1 MANQKP
7 REEVVIS
14 FEKLRKITENPDSRI
29 HFVGIGG
36 VSMYSLAR
44 LAMLGRAK
52 VSGSDR
58 EESKRTEEL
67 SSLGADIKI
76 GHSAENVNGASV
88 VVYTHAI
95 SKDNIELTTAA
106 KLGIPTVTRAEYMGA
121 LMLGYKNR
129 IGVSGSHGK
138 STTVSMLD
146 AIFTEAMSDP
156 TVLSGAELP
165 VGEPLKVGSDS
176 LMIYEGCE
184 YKDSFLRFAPTISV
198 GLNLELD
205 HTDYFENLGA
215 MKDSFRKALGKAT
228 AFSVINGDDENL
240 RPIIPTIKSKV
251 ITYGMGERNKYR
263 YAITSFKECGFGFTV
278 SLFGEPID
286 KFELNI
292 PGVFNV
298 GNAVAAIVCALE
310 FGIDSKIIAKAIAE
324 YRGIPRRLEY
334 VGDRFGRKVFYDYA
348 HHPTEMRASINAV
361 KMLTH
366 DLVTVI
372 FKPHTYTRT
381 KMLWEDFRMALS
393 LADHVILTDIYPAR
407 EEPIEGITSVKMA
420 AEVGDRATYCAD
432 SSVISTLDLK
442 THGVIIVMGAGDL
455 EDIKNQILDTST
467 GVV

>member
-1 MANQKP
+1 MANKKNNA
-7 REEVVIS
+7 ENIVS
-14 FEKLRKITENPDSRI
+14 FERIRKISESRESRI

-44 LAMLGRAK
+44 LAMLGGAR

-58 EESKRTEEL
+58 EESERTREL
-67 SSLGADIKI
+67 ASLGIDVRI
-76 GHSAENVNGASV
+76 GHSAENVDGASL

-95 SKDNIELTTAA
+95 SSDNVERVTASS
-106 KLGIPTVTRAEYMGA
+106 LGIPVITRAEYMGA

-146 AIFTEAMSDP
+146 AIFTAAGADP

-176 LMIYEGCE
+176 LMIYEACE
-184 YKDSFLRFAPTISV
+184 YKDSFLRFAPTIAV

-205 HTDYFENLGA
+205 HTDYFEDIGA
-215 MKDSFRKALGKAT
+215 MKDSFRKALSKAT
-228 AFSVINGDDENL
+228 SFSVINGDDENF
-240 RPIIPTIKSKV
+240 RPIIPTVRNKV
-251 ITYGMGERNKYR
+251 ITYGVGERNKYR
-263 YAITSFKECGFGFTV
+263 YSITSFKEGGFGFTI
-278 SLFGEPID
+278 SLFGEPIEN
-286 KFELNI
+286 FELNI
-292 PGVFNV
+292 PGVYNV
-298 GNAVAAIVCALE
+298 GNAVAAIVVALE
-310 FGIDSKIIAKAIAE
+310 FGIDSKTIAEAIAS

-334 VGDRFGRKVFYDYA
+334 VGDRFGRRVFYDYA

-361 KMLTH
+361 KMYTH
-366 DLVTVI
+366 DLVTVV

-381 KMLWEDFRMALS
+381 KRLWEDFRMALS

-407 EEPIEGITSVKMA
+407 EEPIEGITSERMA
-420 AEVGDRATYCAD
+420 IEVGERATYCTDD
-432 SSVISTLDLK
+432 SVVATLDLK

-455 EDIKNQILDTST
+455 ENIKNEILDT
-467 GVV
+467 GNGL

>member
-1 MANQKP
+1 MATKKS
-7 REEVVIS
+7 REEVKLS
-14 FEKLRKITENPDSRI
+14 FDKLRKITESTASRI

-44 LAMLGRAK
+44 LAMLGKAR

-58 EESKRTEEL
+58 EDSERTREL
-67 SSLGADIKI
+67 AELGADVTI
-76 GHSAENVNGASV
+76 GHSAETVKGATV

-95 SKDNIELTTAA
+95 PSATIELITAA
-106 KLGIPTVTRAEYMGA
+106 SLGIPTVTRAEYMGA
-121 LMLGYKNR
+121 LMMGYKNR

-146 AIFTEAMSDP
+146 AIFTAAMSDP

-176 LMIYEGCE
+176 LMIYEACE

-205 HTDYFENLGA
+205 HTDYFSGIGE

-228 AFSVINGDDENL
+228 AFSVINGDDENF
-240 RPIIPTIKSKV
+240 RPIIPTVKTKV
-251 ITYGMGERNKYR
+251 VTYGMGERNKYR
-263 YAITSFKECGFGFTV
+263 YSITSFKECGFEFTV
-278 SLFGEPID
+278 SLFGEPIER
-286 KFELNI
+286 FELNI

-298 GNAVAAIVCALE
+298 GNAVAAIVVALE
-310 FGIDSKIIAKAIAE
+310 FGIDSKIIAEAIAA

-334 VGDRFGRKVFYDYA
+334 VGDRFGRRVFYDYA

-366 DLVTVI
+366 DLVTVV

-381 KMLWEDFRMALS
+381 KRLWEDFRMALS

-407 EEPIEGITSVKMA
+407 EEPIEGITSEKMA
-420 AEVGDRATYCAD
+420 REVGERATYCKDD
-432 SSVISTLDLK
+432 SVVASLDLK

-455 EDIKNQILDTST
+455 ESIKNDILDTET
-467 GVV
+467 GL